1 VNPLS
6 ELEDVKPAASSEV
19 VADAENEFLIALG
32 KRVRET
38 RERRGMARKILAR
51 DADVSE
57 RYLAQL
63 ESGDGN
69 VSIVLLR
76 RIALALGVL
85 LTELLGGSGA
95 SVEQRLIRRFLERLP
110 EHRLEDLIFRL
121 MRDFGS
127 EEAARKKRIA
137 LIGLRGAGKSTLG
150 SLLAKELDLPF
161 VELDKEIEREA
172 GISLSEVFMLY
183 GQSGYRRIELRC
195 LERTIQNREHAV
207 ISVSGGIVSESD
219 TYDLLLAK
227 CFTVWLRAAPEEH
240 MARVAAQGDLR
251 PMADNEEA
259 MEDLR
264 RILAARTPLYG
275 KADAIV
281 DTSNQT
287 PAQSLIKLRRA
298 VIT

>member
-1 VNPLS
+1 VS
-6 ELEDVKPAASSEV
+6 ASTKLEVLKRMPGSDES
-19 VADAENEFLIALG
+19 ADADGEFLSALG
-32 KRVRET
+32 KRVREV
-38 RERRGMARKILAR
+38 RERRGVARKTLAR

-63 ESGDGN
+63 ETGDGN
-69 VSIVLLR
+69 ISVILLK
-76 RIALALGVL
+76 RISQALGVPLTDL
-85 LTELLGGSGA
+85 LADSDG
-95 SVEQRLIRRFLERLP
+95 SVERRLIRKFLEQLP
-110 EHRLEDLIFRL
+110 RHRLEDVIFRL

-150 SLLAKELDLPF
+150 NLLANDQHLAF

-183 GQSGYRRIELRC
+183 GQSGYRRIERRC
-195 LERTIQNREHAV
+195 LERVIDSYEHGI
-207 ISVSGGIVSESD
+207 ISVSGGIVSEPE
-219 TYDLLLAK
+219 TYDLLRSK
-227 CFTVWLRAAPEEH
+227 CFTVWLKAAPEEH

-251 PMADNEEA
+251 PMKDNEEA

-264 RILAARTPLYG
+264 RILAAREPLYS

-281 DTSNQT
+281 DTSNQA
-287 PAQSLIKLRRA
+287 PEESLIKLRKA
-298 VIT
+298 VSA